1 MSYIEKKIDS
11 EEKYRGVIVN
21 VRLDHAELCDGSIVK
36 REVVE
41 HPVSYTHL
49 DVYKRQLKSFKKEFY
64 CDVIS
69 YEQIPEYVEKAD
81 YAVISTPPTKRLED
95 VYKRQV

>member
-36 REVVE
+36 RDVVE
-41 HPVSYTHL
+41 HPGG
-49 DVYKRQLKSFKKEFY
+49 
-64 CDVIS
+64 
-69 YEQIPEYVEKAD
+69 AD
-81 YAVISTPPTKRLED
+81 YTADRRRGLLLLRKAVSLSVPEGAA
-95 VYKRQV
+95 